1 MSSDAIKNRL
11 IKPIIKCY
19 ISLILIHFSA
29 SGHQGLASTLQSL
42 VKIVNSN
49 DPSMVA
55 VSSKKKSITRVIF
68 DVDGLLLGK
77 QSLNCKL
84 HAQFHPL
91 YGEQLD
97 SCCYWVL
104 KSWIQSLMQ

>member
-1 MSSDAIKNRL
+1 
-11 IKPIIKCY
+11 
-19 ISLILIHFSA
+19 
-29 SGHQGLASTLQSL
+29 
-42 VKIVNSN
+42 
-49 DPSMVA
+49 MVA
-55 VSSKKKSITRVIF
+55 VSSKKKSITYVIF

-97 SCCYWVL
+97 SSVKVKLLGKKAMEAAQVFVQETCFQQKTETQKRPNVV
-104 KSWIQSLMQ
+104 